1 MQSAVSLPLFA
12 PMNSATTHK
21 SVPRN
26 RHRKFAF
33 TVSLSLLLSLN
44 LAPTFPQSRNQKRIT
59 SVWTATSAAGS
70 IVHVVSDS
78 AVNDYEAYTRG
89 GRFYVK
95 IPASDLPSA
104 RGSLLGRGFDD
115 VQIQRYGDGIII
127 SFHLLP
133 GTSARVQ
140 QTTNRLEIVFTT
152 PGSVAAARTAA
163 TDESNRTRTRRVS
176 DAAGTAPDSVSRT
189 PRAPA
194 YGANA
199 TRGASRRNDS
209 SPNPSSGAS
218 NAFGKRSGVEGYTDR
233 GAAGGSETPKPA
245 ASREVAA
252 ASPLPSASPVAS
264 ASPNAGTSAS
274 TASPGSASSSSPS
287 SSSSL
292 SQASPVQQPSRAA
305 TPAAESSNTDTDW
318 RSRLN
323 YWKVWA
329 QLNWIPLLL
338 GGIVLLALLAFM
350 FFRRSAKRVS
360 AEEAS
365 SPKPA
370 AVSNESVETKTVA
383 ATDKN
388 PVAAQT
394 NVASVAASQTP
405 ANQTQSSVTSP
416 AEPPARQE
424 VDPDREVFEL

>member
-1 MQSAVSLPLFA
+1 
-12 PMNSATTHK
+12 MNSATTHK

-26 RHRKFAF
+26 RHRKLAF

-44 LAPTFPQSRNQKRIT
+44 LAPAFPQSRNKHIT

-70 IVHVVSDS
+70 TVHVVSDS

-152 PGSVAAARTAA
+152 PGSAAAARTATA
-163 TDESNRTRTRRVS
+163 DESNRTRTRRVS
-176 DAAGTAPDSVSRT
+176 DAVGTAPDSVSRT
-189 PRAPA
+189 PRSPA

-199 TRGASRRNDS
+199 ANSASRRNDS
-209 SPNPSSGAS
+209 SPNASSGAS
-218 NAFGKRSGVEGYTDR
+218 NASGKRSGVEGYTDR
-233 GAAGGSETPKPA
+233 GSSETPKPA
-245 ASREVAA
+245 PSREVAA

-264 ASPNAGTSAS
+264 ASPNADTSVS
-274 TASPGSASSSSPS
+274 TASPGGVSSSSSP
-287 SSSSL
+287 SSL
-292 SQASPVQQPSRAA
+292 SQASPVQQPSLAA
-305 TPAAESSNTDTDW
+305 TPAIESTSTDDDLW
-318 RSRLN
+318 SRLN

-350 FFRRSAKRVS
+350 FFRRSAKRIS
-360 AEEAS
+360 AEEPS
-365 SPKPA
+365 SPTPA
-370 AVSNESVETKTVA
+370 AVSNESGETKTVA
-383 ATDKN
+383 VTAK
-388 PVAAQT
+388 PRVAPQT
-394 NVASVAASQTP
+394 YVASVISVSKPHP
-405 ANQTQSSVTSP
+405 ANQTQSAATAP
-416 AEPPARQE
+416 AEPPAQQE

>member
-26 RHRKFAF
+26 RHRKLAF

-44 LAPTFPQSRNQKRIT
+44 LAPAFPQSRNQKHIT

-70 IVHVVSDS
+70 TVHVVSDS

-152 PGSVAAARTAA
+152 PGSAAAARTAA

-176 DAAGTAPDSVSRT
+176 DAAGSSPDSVSGT
-189 PRAPA
+189 SRAPA
-194 YGANA
+194 YGGANA

-209 SPNPSSGAS
+209 SPNASSGAS
-218 NAFGKRSGVEGYTDR
+218 NASGKRSGVEGYTDR
-233 GAAGGSETPKPA
+233 ESSETPKPA
-245 ASREVAA
+245 PSREVTAG
-252 ASPLPSASPVAS
+252 SPLPSASPVAS

-274 TASPGSASSSSPS
+274 TASPGGASSSSP
-287 SSSSL
+287 SSL
-292 SQASPVQQPSRAA
+292 SQASPVQQPSLAA
-305 TPAAESSNTDTDW
+305 TPAAESTNADTDW
-318 RSRLN
+318 RSRLS

-329 QLNWIPLLL
+329 QLNWVPLLL

-350 FFRRSAKRVS
+350 FFRRSAKRIS

-383 ATDKN
+383 APAKN
-388 PVAAQT
+388 PAATQT
-394 NVASVAASQTP
+394 YVASVVAPSQTHP

-416 AEPPARQE
+416 AAPPAPQE